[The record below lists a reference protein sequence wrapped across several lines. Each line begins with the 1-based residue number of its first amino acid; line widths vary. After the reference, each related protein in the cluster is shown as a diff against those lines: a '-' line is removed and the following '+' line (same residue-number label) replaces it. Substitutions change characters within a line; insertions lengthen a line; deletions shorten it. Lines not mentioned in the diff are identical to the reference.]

1 MPEWEHTCNII
12 LIQYHTTLCT
22 LFMIIIIEK
31 QPELSSNY
39 KDEGHCPMTTTPNT
53 LPVIKNDFGIYG
65 FASLLYTS
73 WISLSVFGETNIFIT
88 ASQNLSLSFS
98 CYRQLNASAN
108 YQPNISSSF
117 TLYIPHWYLL
127 S

>member
-1 MPEWEHTCNII
+1 MYLYKIQIFYARVRTYCTCNII

-22 LFMIIIIEK
+22 LFMILIIEK

-65 FASLLYTS
+65 FDSLLPNSIY
-73 WISLSVFGETNIFIT
+73 I
-88 ASQNLSLSFS
+88 
-98 CYRQLNASAN
+98 LN
-108 YQPNISSSF
+108 F
-117 TLYIPHWYLL
+117 TICFW
-127 S
+127 